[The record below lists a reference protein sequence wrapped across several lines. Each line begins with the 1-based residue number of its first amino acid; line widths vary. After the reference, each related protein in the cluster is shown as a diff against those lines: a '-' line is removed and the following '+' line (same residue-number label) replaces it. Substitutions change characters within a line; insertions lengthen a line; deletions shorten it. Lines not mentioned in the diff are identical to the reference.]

1 MDEKENDSLD
11 EKEDED
17 WVDKMFSQTNEE
29 KMTSDFD
36 SIAITSASSNRKLD
50 VIMKKV
56 LIASDES
63 WKFHDYFKSICKSL
77 SEIISDSES
86 NPIHKNQKEM
96 IEFLDSR
103 LPDKNEFQK
112 AEENLNLQLK
122 EIRTSLDA
130 IKNKTEKKKS
140 NLVPILLTAILIVLL
155 IK

>member
-1 MDEKENDSLD
+1 MDEKGNDSLE

-29 KMTSDFD
+29 KMTSDLD
-36 SIAITSASSNRKLD
+36 SIARTNASSNSKLD

-63 WKFHDYFKSICKSL
+63 WKYHDYFKGIYKSL

-86 NPIHKNQKEM
+86 NPIHKSQKEM

>member
-1 MDEKENDSLD
+1 MDEKENDSLE

-29 KMTSDFD
+29 KMTSDLD
-36 SIAITSASSNRKLD
+36 SIARTNASSNSKLD
-50 VIMKKV
+50 LIADKV
-56 LIASDES
+56 LKASMES
-63 WKFHDYFKSICKSL
+63 WKYDDYFKSICKSL
-77 SEIISDSES
+77 SEIISDSKS
-86 NPIHKNQKEM
+86 NPIHKSQKEM

-112 AEENLNLQLK
+112 VEENLNLQLK